1 MAYVSSKPGEL
12 RGDGREEEP
21 AGPRLISHREIADPA
36 PLGLAAF
43 AMSTVVLSVVNAD
56 LIPAALATVVLPLAL
71 FYGGLVQLLAG
82 MWEFV
87 RNNTF
92 GALAFSSFGAFWLA
106 YAGYARFIAPGLPKS
121 TAFQATGLFLAVW
134 GFFTLYMLVAS
145 LRTTAAVALV
155 FLTLFVTFAILASG
169 ELAQST
175 QTVKIGGYVGIL
187 TGAVAWYASFAGVT
201 NATWKRTVLPT
212 GPLPIGGLGGDGN
225 GAGGNG
231 QSRSEARGET
241 TAQGR

>member
-1 MAYVSSKPGEL
+1 MAYVSDRPGEV

-21 AGPRLISHREIADPA
+21 AGPRLLAHREIADPA

-43 AMSTVVLSVVNAD
+43 AMTTVVLSVFNAD
-56 LIPAALATVVLPLAL
+56 LLPKALLLVVLPLAL

-106 YAGYARFIAPGLPKS
+106 YAGYARFILPGLPKT

-134 GFFTLYMLVAS
+134 GFFTLYMLMAS

-169 ELAQST
+169 ELAQNT
-175 QTVKIGGYVGIL
+175 QIVKIGGYVGIL
-187 TGAVAWYASFAGVT
+187 TAAVAWYASFAGVT

-212 GPLPIGGLGGDGN
+212 GPLPLGDIGGN
-225 GAGGNG
+225 GAGNG
-231 QSRSEARGET
+231 HGRDASRET

>member
-1 MAYVSSKPGEL
+1 
-12 RGDGREEEP
+12 
-21 AGPRLISHREIADPA
+21 
-36 PLGLAAF
+36 
-43 AMSTVVLSVVNAD
+43 VVLSVFNAD
-56 LIPAALATVVLPLAL
+56 LLPKGLLLVVLPLAL
-71 FYGGLVQLLAG
+71 FYGGLAQLLAG

-106 YAGYARFIAPGLPKS
+106 YAGYARFILPDLPKS

-145 LRTTAAVALV
+145 LRTTAAVAMV
-155 FLTLFVTFAILASG
+155 FLTLFITFAVLASG
-169 ELAQST
+169 ELAQNT
-175 QTVKIGGYVGIL
+175 QIVKIGGYIGIL

-212 GPLPIGGLGGDGN
+212 GPLEIGRAHGN

-231 QSRSEARGET
+231 QRGAEARET
-241 TAQGR
+241 TAPGR